1 VVSPQAVR
9 PTPGTPAIT
18 SPADQFA
25 VDLFEATLTLSPLL
39 MVTAG
44 VLFGQKAA
52 QERKF
57 VRKGKLPA
65 NPHPLN
71 RWAFRPQNHKHVVRA
86 AGFAAAAPPA
96 LALGLSVFEV
106 AAAGSSNTLKIIVSV
121 ALLVQIAITAVALW
135 ERVVSGLPLPGES

>member
-1 VVSPQAVR
+1 
-9 PTPGTPAIT
+9 
-18 SPADQFA
+18 
-25 VDLFEATLTLSPLL
+25 
-39 MVTAG
+39 M
-44 VLFGQKAA
+44 
-52 QERKF
+52 
-57 VRKGKLPA
+57 
-65 NPHPLN
+65 
-71 RWAFRPQNHKHVVRA
+71 RA